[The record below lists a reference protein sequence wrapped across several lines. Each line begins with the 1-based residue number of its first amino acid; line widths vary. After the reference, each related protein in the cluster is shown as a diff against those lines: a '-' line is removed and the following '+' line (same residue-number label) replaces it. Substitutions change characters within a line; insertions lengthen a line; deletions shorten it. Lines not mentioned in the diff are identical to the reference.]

1 MDINTVYFVGDTP
14 PAYPNGWFGIVESR
28 SLKKGEVQHV
38 TALGKIK
45 KYIYDSNLLQNIMQF
60 EFLRFSYSTYMFN
73 SKQYF
78 FY

>member
-45 KYIYDSNLLQNIMQF
+45 KIYL
-60 EFLRFSYSTYMFN
+60 
-73 SKQYF
+73 
-78 FY
+78 